1 MTDHGHS
8 LNPTVP
14 WELRHRLLWLPD
26 RSRNMGIHLMAGR
39 GSGKSRLMGRVIGWL
54 DFLRGIPLVILDPAG
69 PTIDNLL
76 DKLTRLPK
84 ADQERLWQRI
94 LYVDMSGQGERIV
107 PFPLLYRFGNESTF
121 SVSQRYLDT
130 VRSVDPY
137 LVTASVQG
145 WNALWRIGTY
155 TGMVLSALGCQ
166 LTEAE
171 DLLRRPDAWQSRF
184 AAALATHPDILPA
197 VTFFTTEYLAMNKRD
212 RDSLTGSYLTKIA
225 LFSLNPPLRAMFG
238 ADVPGIEWETV
249 VQKRQAVLCDF
260 RHVQDVEQRRFT
272 MLWVFYYLLNFIKYR
287 GAGRHRPISVIVD
300 ELAALTHVQMQGE
313 SVFANALDELVNV
326 YARNCM
332 IWLTLA
338 HQELFQLEERIQK
351 SLMSLGTQILGV
363 TSDMN
368 AALALAK
375 QLLPIDPY
383 KIKRY
388 EPVYTSYMGEALIID
403 ERPVEFTLPEQQYVA
418 SYQFTT
424 KRLFEFLVRPAEA
437 EGDIAQRLYAITIKN
452 LDKGQWVNDALVRRA
467 RAMLRQRTGIPVAEV
482 LAHIA
487 ARHAT
492 PSAILAPLPHENDL
506 PATTPPDDEDDWDSL
521 RETKRG
527 KA

>member
-1 MTDHGHS
+1 MAPGGR
-8 LNPTVP
+8 LNTLLPHQIK
-14 WELRHRLLWLPD
+14 HRLLWLPD

-54 DFLRGIPLVILDPAG
+54 DLLRGIPLVILDPAG

-94 LYVDMSGQGERIV
+94 IYVDMSGQGECIV
-107 PFPLLYRFGNESTF
+107 PFPLLYRFGTEDSF

-130 VRSVDPY
+130 VRSVDPH

-155 TGMVLSALGCQ
+155 TGMVLSALGLQ

-171 DLLRRPDAWQSRF
+171 DLLRNPEAWQSRF
-184 AAALATHPDILPA
+184 PDALARHPDVLPA
-197 VTFFTTEYLAMNKRD
+197 VTFFTTEYLGMSKRD

-225 LFSLNPPLRAMFG
+225 LVSLNPTLRAMFG
-238 ADVPGIEWETV
+238 AATPGIQWADV
-249 VQKRQAVLCDF
+249 VQQRQAVLCDF

-272 MLWVFYYLLNFIKYR
+272 MLWVFYYLLSFIKYR
-287 GAGRHRPISVIVD
+287 GAGRHQPISIIID
-300 ELAALTHVQMQGE
+300 ELAALTHWQTQGE
-313 SVFANALDELVNV
+313 SVFANALDELINV
-326 YARNCM
+326 YGRNCM

-363 TSDMN
+363 TSDRD
-368 AALALAK
+368 AALTLAK

-383 KIKRY
+383 KVKRY
-388 EPVYTSYMGEALIID
+388 EPVYSSFMGEVSVID
-403 ERPVEFTLPEQQYVA
+403 KRPVEFTLPEQQYLA
-418 SYQFTT
+418 SYQFTQQ
-424 KRLFEFLVRPAEA
+424 RLFEFLVRPAAA
-437 EGDIAQRLYAITIKN
+437 EGEIATKLYAMSIKN
-452 LDKGQWVNDALVRRA
+452 LDKGQWVNEALVAQTRA
-467 RAMLRQRTGIPVAEV
+467 ALRSRTGVPVAEV
-482 LAHIA
+482 LAQIA
-487 ARHAT
+487 GRQGNAG
-492 PSAILAPLPHENDL
+492 AILASSAHKNDL
-506 PATTPPDDEDDWDSL
+506 SAATATDDTDDWESL

-527 KA
+527 KD